1 MRSRHFAAPRSSA
14 HGAEAR
20 RTPAVRTADD
30 VRLFILDDGGVLLV
44 STTQELCLFNTAAT
58 FIWCCLADGQDEQQI
73 VTTYA
78 DGFAISTA
86 DARQQVLDALA
97 QWQGLGY
104 IDGYT
109 IPDNR
114 EQPLL
119 QAVARLLVNESLRNE
134 FERCPQQVAV
144 RLGVGQDEQPDFLML
159 DASGLKK
166 QADLLKARQ
175 TGIRHRPPA
184 TASSLFTLTQPD
196 GASLLNKAARA
207 ALREPSASV
216 ISARYRMLDTIIC
229 LRFSSNAEA
238 DRITPVVAHLA
249 CEDPGPAHC
258 ILDFLEID
266 DGGHVMIADGVPVE
280 YCSDIASLAPLVKT
294 MIRGI
299 STDRHK
305 FLFEIHAGVVAA
317 GDHCLLLPGAPGRGK
332 TTLTAALV
340 CAGFRYFSDEVAL
353 LEEPDC
359 AVRSFPLSLG
369 IKPGAVEVLATRYP
383 AIRQLDVHAREDEQR
398 VRYLPPLGYDNKLPM
413 ALPVRWIVF
422 PNYDPHAETRLKP
435 ISRTD
440 ALRRLMSECM
450 VLPELLDESRVHAM
464 VRWLRNVECME
475 LPMSSLDGAVDVIQN
490 LCRAQPAATARSL

>member
-1 MRSRHFAAPRSSA
+1 M
-14 HGAEAR
+14 
-20 RTPAVRTADD
+20 RTADD
-30 VRLFILDDGGVLLV
+30 VRLFVLDDGGVLFV

-58 FIWCCLADGQDEQQI
+58 FIWCCLEEGQDEQQI
-73 VTTYA
+73 VTSYA

-86 DARQQVLDALA
+86 DAQEQVLDALA

-109 IPDNR
+109 IPANR

-119 QAVARLLVNESLRNE
+119 QALARLLVNESLRNE

-144 RLGVGQDEQPDFLML
+144 RLGVGRDDQPDFLML
-159 DASGLKK
+159 DASRLKK
-166 QADLLKARQ
+166 QADLIKARQ
-175 TGIRHRPPA
+175 TSIRHRPPA
-184 TASSLFTLTQPD
+184 TARSIFTLTQPD
-196 GASLLNKAARA
+196 GASLLTKAASA
-207 ALREPSASV
+207 ALRQPSAPV
-216 ISARYRMLDTIIC
+216 ITARYRMLDTIIC

-238 DRITPVVAHLA
+238 DRIAPVVAHLA
-249 CEDPGPAHC
+249 CEDPEPAHC

-266 DGGHVMIADGVPVE
+266 GGHVMLADGVPVE

-294 MIRGI
+294 TIRGI
-299 STDRHK
+299 ATDRHR
-305 FLFEIHAGVVAA
+305 FLLEIHAGVVAA
-317 GDHCLLLPGAPGRGK
+317 GEHCLLLPGAPGRGK

-353 LEEPDC
+353 IEEPDC

-369 IKPGAVEVLATRYP
+369 IKPGAVEALATRFP
-383 AIRQLDVHAREDEQR
+383 AIRQLDVHIREDEQR
-398 VRYLPPLGYDNKLPM
+398 VRYLSPPGYDSELPQTM
-413 ALPVRWIVF
+413 PVRWIVF
-422 PNYDPHAETRLKP
+422 PSYDPHAETRLKP

-440 ALRRLMSECM
+440 ALRRLMGECM

-475 LPMSSLDGAVDVIQN
+475 LPLSSLDGAVDLIQN
-490 LCRAQPAATARSL
+490 LCRARPAATARSL